1 MRTTN
6 VKDYR
11 ASLAGYHRS
20 VTQDNDPLL
29 VTGPKNGDVVVIS
42 REDFENLELCLKI
55 SRDKILMSGID
66 AAQKRLDGKLPSF
79 AKTEEAFADLI
90 KLEH

>member
-1 MRTTN
+1 MKTTN

-20 VTQDNDPLL
+20 IIQDSDPLI
-29 VTGPKNGDVVVIS
+29 VTGPKHGDVVVIS

-55 SRDKILMSGID
+55 SRDTKLMSGIE
-66 AAQKRLDGKLPSF
+66 AAQKRLDGSLPPF
-79 AKTEEAFADLI
+79 VKTEEVFADLI

>member
-1 MRTTN
+1 MKTTN

-20 VTQDNDPLL
+20 IVQDNDPLL
-29 VTGPKNGDVVVIS
+29 VTGPKGGDVVVIS

-55 SRDKILMSGID
+55 SRDKILMSGIE
-66 AAQKRLDGKLPSF
+66 AAQKRLNGNLAPF
-79 AKTEEAFADLI
+79 AKMEEAFADLI